1 MGVEVRLLL
10 AKNPAGWLESFAVL
24 DPPRVPVIL
33 AVNAQIPDGKD
44 TSWLWDIDYRV
55 LRDRSVFVTGER
67 RTDLALRLEVD
78 EVPFQVADRI
88 DEILGRL
95 KAESRSEERRVGQHA
110 RTRWP

>member
-1 MGVEVRLLL
+1 RDRNVTGVQTCAL
-10 AKNPAGWLESFAVL
+10 PIF
-24 DPPRVPVIL
+24 L

-95 KAESRSEERRVGQHA
+95 KAESPDITKVHVIANYTAFQQI
-110 RTRWP
+110 RTAYGRDQ